1 MQNKEI
7 KKDILKIITFTV
19 LLIFAFIYVK
29 PISSFLLVVLKLMM
43 PFIIGLAIAFILN
56 ILVSFLERKFFSKV
70 NMGDTAKHNLSII
83 LSLAIV
89 FSFLTFMFLLIIPQ
103 IKNTTNIFIE
113 NMPEYQENVVELLDK
128 IGVNNEV
135 RESIINSTKKFGE
148 NATSYIKENSDMILK
163 NVIGIASN
171 VVTSIVNITIG
182 IVFAIYLLV
191 EKERL
196 LRQTNKVLNAYLK
209 KEKVKKISYIA
220 HLSNRTFANF
230 VSGQFLEA
238 FIIGILCLIGMLILR
253 IPYAATISILV
264 GFTALIP
271 VFGAFIGT
279 GVGAFL
285 IFMVSPI
292 KALIFIIFILILQQI
307 EGNLIYPKVMGKR
320 VNLPGLWVFV
330 AVTIGGSISGIL
342 GMLISVPIC
351 SIIYSILATNVNNRL
366 ELKKENEQ
374 KEEKRTTKKKLK
386 NKI

>member
-1 MQNKEI
+1 MLNKET

-19 LLIFAFIYVK
+19 LLVFAFIYIN
-29 PISSFLLVVLKLMM
+29 PMIRFLSIALKLLM
-43 PFIIGLAIAFILN
+43 PFIIGIAMAFILN
-56 ILVSFLERKFFSKV
+56 ILVSFLERKLFSKV
-70 NMGDTAKHNLSII
+70 KMNNKTKHNLSII

-89 FSFLTFMFLLIIPQ
+89 FSFLTFLFLLIIPQ
-103 IKNTTNIFIE
+103 VKNTTDILIE
-113 NMPEYQENVVELLDK
+113 NMPKYQENVVELLDK
-128 IGVNNEV
+128 IGVNNNV
-135 RESIINSTKKFGE
+135 RESIIESTKKFSE
-148 NATSYIKENSDMILK
+148 SITEYIKDNSDTVLE

-171 VVTSIVNITIG
+171 VVTSIINITIG
-182 IVFAIYLLV
+182 LVFAIYLLV

-196 LRQTNKVLNAYLK
+196 IRQTNKVLNAYLK
-209 KEKVKKISYIA
+209 EEKVHKINNIA
-220 HLSNRTFANF
+220 KLSNRTFANF

-253 IPYAATISILV
+253 IPYAITISVLV

-285 IFMVSPI
+285 IFMISPI
-292 KALIFIIFILILQQI
+292 KALIFIIFILVLQQL

-351 SIIYSILATNVNNRL
+351 SILYSIIATNVNSRL
-366 ELKKENEQ
+366 ELKKENKQ
-374 KEEKRTTKKKLK
+374 KEEKRATKMK
-386 NKI
+386 